1 MTYAEALARAMFK
14 RALEGDRLAMRDVA
28 KMQYEFAQR
37 NMLNVPKKIQIV
49 FDDEPDLYQIQLEK
63 NEELCQEIEALKAQ
77 LEDRPKLLSPP
88 SDSDDASEK

>member
-1 MTYAEALARAMFK
+1 MFK